1 MTIFTVTTCNMH
13 ILVYLERGPMT
24 TRHRAAALLARPQG
38 QACLQAGISLSL
50 GMVNWTLIR
59 LILDKQRSHGAKVVE
74 FMSL

>member
-1 MTIFTVTTCNMH
+1 
-13 ILVYLERGPMT
+13 MT

-50 GMVNWTLIR
+50 GMVNRTLIR